1 MWVGARG
8 GTDAWREWGER
19 EGVGA
24 SEQEVGDMG
33 RRRAWVGSALAYAVL
48 ALGDAAPPPAWAGP
62 VEDMQARR
70 AQPSSVQEALK
81 NVLED
86 NVELNKERAEKDAL
100 GLFEDEVRED
110 TKRVVLEDDL
120 IAGNIVGD
128 LFTLFRWQLA
138 AILFVTGIS
147 GIFLAKKKQDDGE
160 DQ

>member
-1 MWVGARG
+1 VRARG
-8 GTDAWREWGER
+8 GTDAWRERGER
-19 EGVGA
+19 EGVRA
-24 SEQEVGDMG
+24 SEQEVGDTG
-33 RRRAWVGSALAYAVL
+33 RRRAWVGSALACAVL
-48 ALGDAAPPPAWAGP
+48 ALGDAVPPPAWAGP